1 MMNARYSTTISPLL
15 RFQPCNQKKVFVT
28 YLTLHF
34 PVREM
39 RPRRVRRALLRA
51 RAVLRGR
58 RHGLPAAG
66 AGGGDGG
73 VPEGGGGA
81 LPLPQRRG
89 EAVRR
94 RRVGPVR
101 LHGPLLQRKW

>member
-1 MMNARYSTTISPLL
+1 MREVRPL
-15 RFQPCNQKKVFVT
+15 
-28 YLTLHF
+28 
-34 PVREM
+34 
-39 RPRRVRRALLRA
+39 RVQRALLRA

-58 RHGLPAAG
+58 RHGVPAAGAAG

-81 LPLPQRRG
+81 LPLPERRG

-94 RRVGPVR
+94 RRVGTVR